1 MYVNNELH
9 RLSHLKK
16 GGDFVEAEFFL
27 RKIRNDFA
35 AVYKQNQVDG
45 KVGADVLNKVLERWD
60 NALNDEKDALNLA
73 EGRFQSYLD
82 KPGRLTPEE
91 GLQAFELV
99 MEIHKPLIK
108 GRNDVIGHLLQDN
121 DTKRI
126 FNKIAGRDTESG
138 FQDSGFESVN
148 ELEHTAQRPA
158 YETELPYDENGE
170 YIDEN
175 GNIHLNIDPGDL
187 M

>member
-1 MYVNNELH
+1 M
-9 RLSHLKK
+9 
-16 GGDFVEAEFFL
+16 EAEFFL

-45 KVGADVLNKVLERWD
+45 KVGADVINKVLERWD

-108 GRNDVIGHLLQDN
+108 GRNDVLGHLMQDI

-126 FNKIAGRDTESG
+126 FNKMAGL
-138 FQDSGFESVN
+138 DSEHGFEDRGHESID
-148 ELEHTAQRPA
+148 ELEHTVKEPA
-158 YETELPYDENGE
+158 YEMELPYDEEGF
-170 YIDEN
+170 YTDDEGITHVN
-175 GNIHLNIDPGDL
+175 LDLSDL